1 MSETARSA
9 HERVFRG
16 CLVSGTARSAHG
28 RVCRGCLV
36 SETARSAHGRVC
48 RGCLVSETARS
59 AHERVCQGCFVGE
72 TAHSAHGSVFR
83 VVLVSETARSAHER
97 VCRGRLVSETARSAH
112 GRVFRGCLVSET
124 ARSAHGRVCRG
135 CLVSGTACSAHGR
148 VSQGRLVSET
158 ACSAHGRV
166 CRCASGRRRVCVVAE
181 ESRHPYLRNS
191 ALHPRATKWYE
202 SVAQACLAALSGDDK
217 CQKRCPGVSSW
228 SGAAP
233 LGDGRC
239 HKKLHKKVPQKSR
252 IVNLLTVRLFLYIS
266 SKKLFLSYVT
276 GVKIADFYVSLSFE
290 TVPGGGARLGEG
302 S

>member
-1 MSETARSA
+1 MSEKPHSAHGRVSQGRLVSETVRFAHEKVCQGCLVSEKPHSA
-9 HERVFRG
+9 HERVFRVG
-16 CLVSGTARSAHG
+16 
-28 RVCRGCLV
+28 
-36 SETARSAHGRVC
+36 
-48 RGCLVSETARS
+48 LVSETARS
-59 AHERVCQGCFVGE
+59 AHERVCQGC
-72 TAHSAHGSVFR
+72 
-83 VVLVSETARSAHER
+83 
-97 VCRGRLVSETARSAH
+97 LVSETARSAH
-112 GRVFRGCLVSET
+112 GRVFQGCLVSE
-124 ARSAHGRVCRG
+124 
-135 CLVSGTACSAHGR
+135 TACSAHGR
-148 VSQGRLVSET
+148 VCQGRLVSET
-158 ACSAHGRV
+158 TCSAHGRV
-166 CRCASGRRRVCVVAE
+166 CRCASGRRRVCVVTE

-191 ALHPRATKWYE
+191 ALHHRATKWYE